1 MQRQQSKISL
11 INKIDKPVVLIY
23 LALVFMGWFNIYAA
37 VYSEEHSSIF
47 DFGMQ
52 YGKQMIWIVAAFIL
66 VMMTMLI
73 DSKFYPMFS
82 WPIYVSVLLLLVA
95 VIFFGREVNGARS
108 WFEIGSLR
116 LQPAEFAKLSA
127 CLVLSKELSS
137 HNINLQNFR
146 TLLRIGAI
154 LLVPAA
160 LILAQNDTGSALVYS
175 AFAFVLYRQGMS
187 GTYML
192 LAVLAAMLFIVSLM
206 YNPVYVV
213 LGVIVIAFFVVL
225 FDRRNIIETGI
236 GAVIYTGVYFGSYF
250 FVQNYYPLLESH
262 FVLIVAFLICSVSFL
277 IYAYMKKAATIYY
290 VLLLTVGALVFMSS
304 VDYIFDNVLE
314 KHQRTRINVLLG
326 LESDP
331 QGAEYNVNQSKI
343 AIGSG
348 GFTGK
353 GFLQGTQTKFNFVPE
368 QSTDFIFCTVGE
380 EWGFLGTFTVIG
392 LFVALLLRLIFLAER
407 QRSLYSKLLGYCVVS
422 ILFFHIAINVGMTIG
437 ILPVIGIPLPFFS
450 YGGSSLWTFSILLF
464 IFVKLDTD
472 RTSLI
477 Q

>member
-1 MQRQQSKISL
+1 MQNQRNKINL
-11 INKIDKPVVLIY
+11 ISKIDKPTVLIY
-23 LALVFMGWFNIYAA
+23 LLLVFMGWFNIYAA

-52 YGKQMIWIVAAFIL
+52 YGKQMIWITAAFIL
-66 VMMTMLI
+66 VMTTMLI

-82 WPIYVSVLLLLVA
+82 WPIYIGVILMLVA

-127 CLVLSKELSS
+127 CLVLSKELSE
-137 HNINLQNFR
+137 HNINLQKFS
-146 TLLRIGAI
+146 TLIRIGAI
-154 LLVPAA
+154 LAVPAA
-160 LILAQNDTGSALVYS
+160 LILMQNDTGSALVYA

-187 GTYML
+187 GTYMV
-192 LAVLAAMLFIVSLM
+192 LAVMAAVLFIISLM
-206 YNPVYVV
+206 YDPFYVV
-213 LGVIVIAFFVVL
+213 LGIIITAFGATL
-225 FDRRNIIETGI
+225 LDRRNIIETGA
-236 GAVIYTGVYFGSYF
+236 GVLLYSAVYTGVYFIAHK
-250 FVQNYYPLLESH
+250 YYPDLQPH
-262 FVLIVAFLICSVSFL
+262 FVLIIALLVCSVPFLIFTYL
-277 IYAYMKKAATIYY
+277 KKAVSIYY
-290 VLLLTVGALVFMSS
+290 ILMLTVGSLVFMSS

-331 QGAEYNVNQSKI
+331 KGAEYNVNQSKI

-348 GFTGK
+348 GFSGK

-380 EWGFLGTFTVIG
+380 EWGFLGTFTVIS

-422 ILFFHIAINVGMTIG
+422 ILFFHLAINIGMTIG
-437 ILPVIGIPLPFFS
+437 LLPVIGIPLPFFS

>member
-1 MQRQQSKISL
+1 
-11 INKIDKPVVLIY
+11 
-23 LALVFMGWFNIYAA
+23 MGWFNIYAA

-82 WPIYVSVLLLLVA
+82 WPIYVSVLLMLVA
-95 VIFFGREVNGARS
+95 VIFLGREVNGARS
-108 WFEIGSLR
+108 WFEIGPLR

-137 HNINLQNFR
+137 HYINLQKFK

-154 LLVPAA
+154 LAVPAA
-160 LILAQNDTGSALVYS
+160 LILLQNDTGSALVYAS
-175 AFAFVLYRQGMS
+175 FAFVLYRQGMS

-192 LAVLAAMLFIVSLM
+192 LAVLAAVLFVISLM

-213 LGVIVIAFFVVL
+213 LGVVVIAFFAVL

-236 GAVIYTGVYFGSYF
+236 GAVIYAAASFGSYF
-250 FVQNYYPLLESH
+250 FVHKYYPQLESH
-262 FVLIVAFLICSVSFL
+262 FIYIIGFLVCCIPFL
-277 IYAYMKKAATIYY
+277 IYAYLKKAASIYY
-290 VLLLTVGALVFMSS
+290 ILLITVGSLVFMSS

-380 EWGFLGTFTVIG
+380 EWGFIGTFTVIS